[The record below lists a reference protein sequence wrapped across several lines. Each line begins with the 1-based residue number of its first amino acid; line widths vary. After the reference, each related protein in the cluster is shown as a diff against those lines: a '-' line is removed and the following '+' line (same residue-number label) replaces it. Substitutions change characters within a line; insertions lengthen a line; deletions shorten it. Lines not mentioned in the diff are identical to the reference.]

1 MKRKVLKSLLPLVLA
16 AMCLTGCGA
25 SGGDTA
31 AEESQAPAADGEAS
45 AEQTDSAATDE
56 AAAGEAYLVGFANNS
71 DTYNYCAKFRSYLKE
86 ETEAKGIQIM
96 VTDAAGDT
104 NVQNGQIDDFIVQN
118 VNVASAISN
127 DSDGSVPALE
137 AAKTA
142 GIPYISFLVAVTGGD
157 DYDGY
162 IYVGSP
168 NTDAGRAQGEY
179 LCEVLPENAKIL
191 YFTGEPVDQQYADRK
206 QGLTDALKA
215 RSDIEIMDEY
225 NVKNAKD
232 QGMRTTEDCLM
243 SYETI
248 DAIVCQNDD
257 AALGV
262 VEALKS
268 AGRLDGILVLGV
280 DGSDDALAA
289 IKSGEMAMTALQDA
303 RAQAQAGADIFEQI
317 KNGTNPADIEDVYVP
332 FKIVTADNV
341 DEYLK

>member
-1 MKRKVLKSLLPLVLA
+1 MKRKVLKSLLPVVLA

-127 DSDGSVPALE
+127 DSDGSIPALE

>member
-1 MKRKVLKSLLPLVLA
+1 MKRKVLKSLLPVVLA

-215 RSDIEIMDEY
+215 RSDIEITDEY

>member
-1 MKRKVLKSLLPLVLA
+1 MKRKVLKSLLPVVLA

-215 RSDIEIMDEY
+215 RNDIEIMDEY

>member
-1 MKRKVLKSLLPLVLA
+1 MKRKVLKSLLPVVLA

-137 AAKTA
+137 ASKTA